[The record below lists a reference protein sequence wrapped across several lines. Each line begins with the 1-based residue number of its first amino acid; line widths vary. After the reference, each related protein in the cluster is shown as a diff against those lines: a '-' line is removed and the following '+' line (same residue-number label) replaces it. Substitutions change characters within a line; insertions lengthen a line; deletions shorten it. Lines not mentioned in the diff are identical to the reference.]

1 MRSMKASQFQPNYVF
16 ITAPNMEVLEERLRK
31 RGTETEESLQKRLA
45 RAVTD
50 IKFGEEKGNFDL
62 YLVNDDLETAYREL
76 EDFLK
81 SRYSELK

>member
-1 MRSMKASQFQPNYVF
+1 MKASQFQPNYIF

-45 RAVTD
+45 RAVAD

>member
-1 MRSMKASQFQPNYVF
+1 MSKALVPTVEGGGGAQG
-16 ITAPNMEVLEERLRK
+16 LEERLRK

-50 IKFGEEKGNFDL
+50 IKFGEEEGNFDL
-62 YLVNDDLETAYREL
+62 YLVNDDLERAYREL

>member
-1 MRSMKASQFQPNYVF
+1 MKASQFQPNYIF
-16 ITAPNMEVLEERLRK
+16 ITTPNMEVLEERLRK

-50 IKFGEEKGNFDL
+50 IKFGEEEGNFDL